1 MNQTMMVR
9 CDNCGRPF
17 SLDGV
22 AIAERWEGEYQIF
35 SFCCPM
41 CGAVY
46 CSGVTD
52 EEHRE
57 NLRRQIEITKML
69 RAGTNLSAKFRK
81 KKVHERQQ
89 LREKARDRQKRL
101 TKIGKLILS
110 GVSLEEAVKQAD
122 SGKGE

>member
-9 CDNCGRPF
+9 CDHCGRPF

-22 AIAERWEGEYQIF
+22 HIDERWEGEYQIF

-41 CGAVY
+41 CGGTY

-52 EEHRE
+52 EEQRE
-57 NLRRQIEITKML
+57 SLKRQIEITKIL

-81 KKVHERQQ
+81 KQERERQQ
-89 LREKARDRQKRL
+89 LRKQARERQKRL
-101 TKIGKLILS
+101 TKIGRLILS
-110 GVSLEEAVKQAD
+110 GVQLEEAVKQAD